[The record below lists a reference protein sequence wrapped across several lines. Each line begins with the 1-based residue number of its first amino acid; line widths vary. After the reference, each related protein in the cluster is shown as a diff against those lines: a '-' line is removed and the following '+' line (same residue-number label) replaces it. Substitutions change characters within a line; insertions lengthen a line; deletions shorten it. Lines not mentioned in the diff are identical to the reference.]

1 MTLSL
6 DNDRYLQPEEP
17 DTHTFKID
25 LLVSVH
31 YSLTT
36 EIEAVDEEHAK
47 ALVEEDRR
55 ALIEK
60 TVLSGERND
69 IEFEIDYISGGPD

>member
-17 DTHTFKID
+17 DTHTFKVD
-25 LLVSVH
+25 LHVSVH
-31 YSLTT
+31 YSFTT
-36 EIEAVDEEHAK
+36 EIEAVNEESAR
-47 ALVEEDRR
+47 AMIEEDQR

-60 TVLSGERND
+60 TVLSGERED
-69 IEFEIDYISGGPD
+69 VEFEIDYISGGPD

>member
-17 DTHTFKID
+17 DTYTFKVD
-25 LLVSVH
+25 LKVSVY
-31 YSLTT
+31 YSMTT
-36 EIEAVDEEHAK
+36 EIEAVDEENAR
-47 ALVEEDRR
+47 AMVEQDQR

-60 TVLSGERND
+60 TVLSGERD
-69 IEFEIDYISGGPD
+69 DVEFEIDYISGGPD